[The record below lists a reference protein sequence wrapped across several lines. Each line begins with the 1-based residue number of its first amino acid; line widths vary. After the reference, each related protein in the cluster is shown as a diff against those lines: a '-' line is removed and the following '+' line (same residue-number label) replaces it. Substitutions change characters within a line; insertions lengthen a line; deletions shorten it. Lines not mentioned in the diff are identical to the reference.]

1 MSLKEYREQLLDRLL
16 TFLWRQWSAL
26 GLLGESGGEEDWVI
40 DPESLLVF
48 SLEIARY
55 EPRLFDEI
63 LAWLKINGQWLD
75 TPRLRNIIAACL
87 RAETH
92 RQGRGTNTARL
103 MGGVLQHLLDNGG
116 DTRKWQNLV
125 YFCGKLSAQNSR
137 KSEEALFRDKTGRA
151 HPVTSKE
158 KADPAFLK
166 FGFNRPVL
174 KIQKAGKE
182 TPVNARANLRFLLRS
197 LFGVGG
203 KSEIILYLL
212 THEGA
217 RPKEIADSI
226 GLFWLGV
233 HQTLL
238 DLSKSG
244 LVLIR
249 RKGKKVDY
257 WLSHRKWWEFI
268 SPAASD
274 EARPKWLDWAA
285 IFAALS
291 NLWQTMDAL
300 AESDASEYMKSFRL
314 QDSLELVATEFSRAG
329 FDVGNP
335 PRPGLPSEQHQK
347 MSLAFLERILGDS
360 HE

>member
-1 MSLKEYREQLLDRLL
+1 MSLKEYREQLLNRLL

-48 SLEIARY
+48 SLEIGRY

-63 LAWLKINGQWLD
+63 LAWLKVNGQWLD
-75 TPRLRNIIAACL
+75 TPRLRNIIEA
-87 RAETH
+87 
-92 RQGRGTNTARL
+92 RGAGTARL
-103 MGGVLQHLLDNGG
+103 MGAVLQHLLDNGG
-116 DTRKWQNLV
+116 DARKWKNLV
-125 YFCGKLSAQNSR
+125 TFCGKLSPKNSSKQEESLFIDKAG
-137 KSEEALFRDKTGRA
+137 KS
-151 HPVTSKE
+151 HPAASKE

-166 FGFNRPVL
+166 FGYNRPIL

-182 TPVNARANLRFLLRS
+182 TPINAKANLRFLLRS

-217 RPKEIADSI
+217 RPKEIAADI

-249 RKGKKVDY
+249 RKGRKVDY

-285 IFAALS
+285 IYAALS

-300 AESDASEYMKSFRL
+300 AESDASQYMKSSRL
-314 QDSLELVATEFSRAG
+314 QDSLELVSTEFSRAG
-329 FDVGNP
+329 FDVGTP
-335 PRPGLPSEQHQK
+335 PLPGLQSEQHQK
-347 MSLAFLERILGDS
+347 MSLAFLEKILGDS